1 MMFSTRT
8 TGLAGLGLILVFG
21 LSACSGSAPAPSAG
35 ASTSTLSTATAT
47 ATASPS
53 TSVPPTARDGSSLI
67 PTTEVGA
74 CSLLSVEQIKA
85 ALGDAARDIQSGE
98 VAGTVS
104 PAGVR
109 HENCVYPLDTSG
121 TTTHAVVLETV
132 TYPDEASRAGADPWE
147 AMMSPTEV
155 TGLWGEARFAINRLS
170 QSTEHV
176 LAVAEGPKVWKFVVS
191 QPKDISTWDAAEG
204 QAVLRQLAEAAKI

>member
-1 MMFSTRT
+1 MMFSTKT
-8 TGLAGLGLILVFG
+8 TGLAGLGLILILG
-21 LSACSGSAPAPSAG
+21 LSACSGSSPEPSAG
-35 ASTSTLSTATAT
+35 ASTSAGST

-67 PTTEVGA
+67 PTTEIGA
-74 CSLLSVEQIKA
+74 CSLLSAEQIKA
-85 ALGDAARDIQSGE
+85 ALGDAARDIQAGE

-109 HENCVYPLDTSG
+109 HENCIYPLDTSG

-155 TGLWGEARFAINRLS
+155 TGLWGEARYAMNRLS

-176 LAVAEGPKVWKFVVS
+176 LAVAEGTQVWKFVVS
-191 QPKDISTWDAAEG
+191 QPKDISTWDATEG
-204 QAVLRQLAEAAKI
+204 QAVLRKLAETAKT

>member
-1 MMFSTRT
+1 MFSTKT
-8 TGLAGLGLILVFG
+8 TGLVSLGFVLVFG
-21 LSACSGSAPAPSAG
+21 LSACSGSAPVPSAG
-35 ASTSTLSTATAT
+35 ATTSTGTTAV
-47 ATASPS
+47 ASPS
-53 TSVPPTARDGSSLI
+53 TSVSPTARDGSSLI

-74 CSLLSVEQIKA
+74 CSLLSAEQIKA
-85 ALGDAARDIQSGE
+85 ALGDAARDIQAGE

-109 HENCVYPLDTSG
+109 HENCIYPLDTSG

-132 TYPDEASRAGADPWE
+132 TYPDEASRASADPWE

-155 TGLWGEARFAINRLS
+155 TGLWGEARYATNRLS

-176 LAVAEGPKVWKFVVS
+176 LAVAEGIRVWRFVVS
-191 QPKDISTWDAAEG
+191 QPKDISTWDAQQG
-204 QAVLRQLAEAAKI
+204 QAVLRKLAETAKI

>member
-1 MMFSTRT
+1 MMFSTKT
-8 TGLAGLGLILVFG
+8 TGLASLGLILVFG

-35 ASTSTLSTATAT
+35 ASTSTGSTAV
-47 ATASPS
+47 ASPS

-74 CSLLSVEQIKA
+74 CSLLGAEQIKA
-85 ALGDAARDIQSGE
+85 ALGDAARDIQAGE

-121 TTTHAVVLETV
+121 TTTHAVVLEIT

-155 TGLWGEARFAINRLS
+155 TGLWGEARYGINRLS
-170 QSTEHV
+170 QTTEHV
-176 LAVAEGPKVWKFVVS
+176 LAVAGGTRVWRFVIS
-191 QPKDISTWDAAEG
+191 QPKDISTWDAQEG
-204 QAVLRQLAEAAKI
+204 QAVLRKLAETAKI

>member
-1 MMFSTRT
+1 MMFSTKT
-8 TGLAGLGLILVFG
+8 TGLASLGLILVFG

-35 ASTSTLSTATAT
+35 ASTSTESTAV
-47 ATASPS
+47 ASPS

-74 CSLLSVEQIKA
+74 CSLLSAEQIKA
-85 ALGDAARDIQSGE
+85 ALGDAAREIQAGE

-109 HENCVYPLDTSG
+109 HENCIYPLDTSG

-132 TYPDEASRAGADPWE
+132 TYPDEASRASADPWE

-155 TGLWGEARFAINRLS
+155 TGLWGEARYATNRLS

-176 LAVAEGPKVWKFVVS
+176 LAVAEGTRVWRFVVS
-191 QPKDISTWDAAEG
+191 QPKDISTWDAQQG
-204 QAVLRQLAEAAKI
+204 QAVLRKLAETAKI

>member
-1 MMFSTRT
+1 MMFSTKT
-8 TGLAGLGLILVFG
+8 TGLAGLGLILIFG
-21 LSACSGSAPAPSAG
+21 LSACSGSSPAPGAG
-35 ASTSTLSTATAT
+35 ASTTTGSA

-53 TSVPPTARDGSSLI
+53 TSMPSTARDGSSLI
-67 PTTEVGA
+67 PSTEVGA

-85 ALGDAARDIQSGE
+85 ALGDAAREIQAGE

-109 HENCVYPLDTSG
+109 NENCIYPLDTSG
-121 TTTHAVVLETV
+121 TTTHAVILETV
-132 TYPDEASRAGADPWE
+132 TYPDEASRAGADPWA

-155 TGLWGEARFAINRLS
+155 IGLWGEARYAINRLS

-176 LAVAEGPKVWKFVVS
+176 LAVADGTHVWRFVVS
-191 QPKDISTWDAAEG
+191 QPKDISTWDAPEG
-204 QAVLRQLAEAAKI
+204 QRVLRQLAETAKT

>member
-1 MMFSTRT
+1 MMFSTKT
-8 TGLAGLGLILVFG
+8 TGLAGLALILVFG
-21 LSACSGSAPAPSAG
+21 LSACSGPSPAPSAG
-35 ASTSTLSTATAT
+35 ASTSTGSTAA
-47 ATASPS
+47 ASPG

-85 ALGDAARDIQSGE
+85 ALGDAARDIQAGE

-109 HENCVYPLDTSG
+109 HENCIYPLDTSG

-132 TYPDEASRAGADPWE
+132 TYPDEATRAGADPWE

-155 TGLWGEARFAINRLS
+155 TGLWGEARYATNRLS

-176 LAVAEGPKVWKFVVS
+176 LAVAKGTQVWKFIVS
-191 QPKDISTWDAAEG
+191 QPQEVSTWDAPEG
-204 QAVLRQLAEAAKI
+204 LAVLRKLAETATI

>member
-1 MMFSTRT
+1 MMSSTKA
-8 TGLAGLGLILVFG
+8 TGLAGLGLILVIG
-21 LSACSGSAPAPSAG
+21 LSGCSGSSPVPSAG
-35 ASTSTLSTATAT
+35 ASTSTGSTAA
-47 ATASPS
+47 ASPS

-74 CSLLSVEQIKA
+74 CALLSVEQIKA
-85 ALGDAARDIQSGE
+85 ALGDAARDIQAGE

-109 HENCVYPLDTSG
+109 HENCIYPLDTSG

-155 TGLWGEARFAINRLS
+155 TGLWGEARYATNRLS

-176 LAVAEGPKVWKFVVS
+176 LVVVKGTQVWKFIVS
-191 QPKDISTWDAAEG
+191 QPQDMSTWDAPEG
-204 QAVLRQLAEAAKI
+204 LAVLRKLAETAKI

>member
-1 MMFSTRT
+1 MMFSTKS

-21 LSACSGSAPAPSAG
+21 LSACSGSSPAPSAG
-35 ASTSTLSTATAT
+35 ASTSAGPTAV
-47 ATASPS
+47 ASPS
-53 TSVPPTARDGSSLI
+53 TSVPPTSRDGSSLI

-74 CSLLSVEQIKA
+74 CSLLSADQIKA
-85 ALGDAARDIQSGE
+85 ALGDAARDIQTGE

-109 HENCVYPLDTSG
+109 HENCIYPLDSSG

-132 TYPDEASRAGADPWE
+132 IYPDEASRAGADPWE

-155 TGLWGEARFAINRLS
+155 TGLWGEARYGINRLS

-176 LAVAEGPKVWKFVVS
+176 LAVAEGTTVWRFVVS
-191 QPKDISTWDAAEG
+191 QPKDISTWDATEG
-204 QAVLRQLAEAAKI
+204 QAVLRKLAETAKT